1 MNASRP
7 ASLRRTL
14 AVSLGKGLLLMA
26 AILAFV
32 VPMSIGGGFDPG
44 ELATDAE
51 VMSIRP
57 HVEDSPAALVAT
69 HDCWTGEA
77 PADMQGVV
85 PGHVVVTV
93 DGTTRLGGERM
104 VGKALAQI
112 FEGADH
118 GLRVAGFCR

>member
-1 MNASRP
+1 MTSSRTFRK
-7 ASLRRTL
+7 AFAL
-14 AVSLGKGLLLMA
+14 ALLPKLFLVA
-26 AILAFV
+26 VAFAWFAPGYLAPSWDV
-32 VPMSIGGGFDPG
+32 
-44 ELATDAE
+44 ATDAE

-57 HVEDSPAALVAT
+57 HVEDSPAALVAK

-77 PADMQGVV
+77 PAVMQGVV

-118 GLRVAGFCR
+118 GLRIAGFCE